1 VKFFGGFLV
10 GLVTGP
16 LLLIYSIALV
26 IAGAFL
32 GWKFFGEAPDESDD
46 SLEWEIFGEESDE
59 PSAPENQT
67 EQETE

>member
-32 GWKFFGEAPDESDD
+32 GWKFFGEA
-46 SLEWEIFGEESDE
+46 SDE
-59 PSAPENQT
+59 PSVANNQT